1 MTPSSSKFF
10 CSSQERAA
18 SATDQLYTILALL
31 STAAAAR
38 SFRSQRRCTDVQS
51 TPDSEKL
58 STVSRFVTEVLIS
71 LGEFRR
77 RTTSR
82 HVVDRK
88 GRAVLEAS
96 YEDLTRQVEE
106 VTVEA
111 VVTFNEDTTGELC
124 VAVGDLLRRKIPCRR
139 ITSRWC
145 MEL

>member
-1 MTPSSSKFF
+1 M
-10 CSSQERAA
+10 
-18 SATDQLYTILALL
+18 
-31 STAAAAR
+31 
-38 SFRSQRRCTDVQS
+38 QS